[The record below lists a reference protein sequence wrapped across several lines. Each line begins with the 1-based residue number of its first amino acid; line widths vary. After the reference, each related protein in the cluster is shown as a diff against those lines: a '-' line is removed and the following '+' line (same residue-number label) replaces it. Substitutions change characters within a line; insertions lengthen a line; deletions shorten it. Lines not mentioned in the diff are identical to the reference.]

1 MAKPEDSVEFE
12 RHKKGRHEVARLQEA
27 ERVLREVVA
36 SLYGL
41 ATVPH
46 GYSERQRDEIIK
58 RAGEVLRGQ
67 SHAADRQ

>member
-1 MAKPEDSVEFE
+1 MAGTSKETEE
-12 RHKKGRHEVARLQEA
+12 LARL
-27 ERVLREVVA
+27 REIVA

-46 GYSERQRDEIIK
+46 GYSERQREEIIK

-67 SHAADRQ
+67 AHVANRQ